1 MKKGSSWEIAMYIAA
16 GTALFC
22 AAVAW
27 FLPIHTGFKIL
38 LIATVAASALVT
50 SKIIFER
57 AVFTR
62 IAQVTGEI
70 SQAVKNPGFRDRIE
84 SNSSNELEV
93 LESAVRRLIREKT
106 IEIDNLKELERMRKE
121 FLGDVAHELRSPVF
135 NIQGYIHT
143 LIEGAMDD
151 EQVSRKFLDKAARHV
166 DHLTTL
172 VEDLVTISRIEAGEV
187 ILELTHFDIKELI
200 GEVIELQDL
209 AARQKNIALEGKFDN
224 SAVMVRADRQKIRQV
239 LINLVSNSI
248 KYGREGGHTSIKTM
262 EAPGTVTVEVH
273 DNGEGIP
280 SEHLAR
286 IFERFYR
293 VDKSRART
301 HQSTGLGLAIVKHFI
316 EAHKQK
322 IFVTSHEG
330 VGSIF
335 SFTLAP
341 SAA

>member
-1 MKKGSSWEIAMYIAA
+1 MKKASSWQMAVAIAA

-22 AAVAW
+22 AVITY
-27 FLPIHTGFKIL
+27 FLPLSNLQKIVVICGPAIAALLTGKI
-38 LIATVAASALVT
+38 V
-50 SKIIFER
+50 FER
-57 AVFTR
+57 AVFIR
-62 IAQVTGEI
+62 IAQITNQI
-70 SQAVKNPGFRDRIE
+70 SQAVKNPGLRDKIE
-84 SNSSNELEV
+84 SSNSNEIEV

-121 FLGDVAHELRSPVF
+121 FLGDVAHELRSPIF

-143 LIEGAMDD
+143 LLEGAMED

-187 ILELTHFDIKELI
+187 ILDISAFDCKELI
-200 GEVIELQDL
+200 REVIDLQDL
-209 AARQKNIALEGKFDN
+209 SARQKNISLQVKFQDDP
-224 SAVMVRADRQKIRQV
+224 VTMVRADRQKIRQV
-239 LINLVSNSI
+239 LINLISNSI
-248 KYGREGGHTSIKTM
+248 KYGREGGHTVIGITD
-262 EAPGTVTVEVH
+262 APGAVTIEVA
-273 DNGEGIP
+273 DNGEGIAA
-280 SEHLAR
+280 EHLSR

-301 HQSTGLGLAIVKHFI
+301 QQSTGLGLAIVKHFI

-322 IFVTSHEG
+322 IFVTSREG

-341 SAA
+341 A

>member
-1 MKKGSSWEIAMYIAA
+1 MAIYIAI

-22 AAVAW
+22 GVIVY
-27 FLPIHTGFKIL
+27 FLPLTLFPKIL
-38 LIATVAASALVT
+38 IIGGAGFAALLT
-50 SKIIFER
+50 SKIVFER
-57 AVFTR
+57 AVFFR
-62 IAQVTGEI
+62 IAQVT
-70 SQAVKNPGFRDRIE
+70 SQIAAAVKNPTYRDRIE
-84 SNSSNELEV
+84 SNSSNEIEV

-121 FLGDVAHELRSPVF
+121 FLGDVAHELRSPIF

-143 LIEGAMDD
+143 LLEGAMED
-151 EQVSRKFLDKAARHV
+151 ETVSRKFLDKAARHV

-187 ILELTHFDIKELI
+187 VLEVSNFDCKELI
-200 GEVIELQDL
+200 KEVLELQDL
-209 AARQKNIALEGKFDN
+209 SAKQKNILLQVKFSDEPPC
-224 SAVMVRADRQKIRQV
+224 MVHADRQKIRQV
-239 LINLVSNSI
+239 LINLISNSI
-248 KYGREGGHTSIKTM
+248 KYGREGGHTVVGIIESPATYTI
-262 EAPGTVTVEVH
+262 EVS

-280 SEHLAR
+280 EEHLPR

-301 HQSTGLGLAIVKHFI
+301 QQSTGLGLAIVKHFI

-322 IFVTSHEG
+322 IFVTSREG

-335 SFTLAP
+335 SFTLARV
-341 SAA
+341 